1 MVEVPIAW
9 LYSKV
14 AQGANFPANYMQP
27 SSAAN
32 TMLVASGLFIF
43 ALIYLYLLGKVRR
56 APVTIADGHSTGGDA
71 SIPTLPHTSPA
82 PTRDERPYVTNDH
95 LPRHATIPTL
105 PQPSRAP
112 TRHGEPH
119 VPHNHLQSD

>member
-43 ALIYLYLLGKVRR
+43 AFIYLYLLGKVRR
-56 APVTIADGHSTGGDA
+56 APVTIADGHSTVGDA

-82 PTRDERPYVTNDH
+82 PPRDEGPYVTNEH
-95 LPRHATIPTL
+95 LRAGASIPPRPH
-105 PQPSRAP
+105 PSPSP
-112 TRHGEPH
+112 TRAVDPDAPH
-119 VPHNHLQSD
+119 TH